1 MAHLVLNFKQLW
13 HRVYQ
18 LKEMSW
24 VFTAFLRL
32 ICQSPGVTEQLTET
46 TIFSRF
52 KGIYPGCT
60 ECV

>member
-46 TIFSRF
+46 NNHFLPF
-52 KGIYPGCT
+52 
-60 ECV
+60 